1 MRSYLRIKSPWAQLG
16 LFFGLV
22 GVSILLTSF
31 LSAFILL
38 ARGASISQLSNMDFS
53 DPKII
58 GAMKVVQAIST
69 ITIFFVPALVFA
81 LITFQFN
88 QLFFLGAHKPEKN
101 SYYLLALLIMFASFP
116 FVSWLGDLNQ
126 QIPLAKWMV
135 DMENEASKQMEAF
148 LKGNSAKDIV
158 INLLIVAALPAICEE
173 FCFRGVLQ
181 RIMIHIFRNP
191 WAGIIVTAMLFSAFH
206 MQFEGFF
213 PRMFLGIVLGAL
225 FWYSGS
231 LWVNIVAHFFYN
243 GAQVIAVMYYP
254 KMVNENPSLP
264 WLLVIAS
271 GIIVFALLWLI
282 RKKSNSTFAR
292 IYEFEELNERNQFIA

>member
-1 MRSYLRIKSPWAQLG
+1 MG
-16 LFFGLV
+16 LFFGLI

-31 LSAFILL
+31 LTAFILL
-38 ARGASISQLSNMDFS
+38 AKGASIAQLSNMDFS
-53 DPKII
+53 DPKILS
-58 GAMKVVQAIST
+58 AMKLMQAIST

-101 SYYLLALLIMFASFP
+101 IFYFLGIVIMFASFP

-126 QIPLAKWMV
+126 HVPLAKWMV
-135 DMENEASKQMEAF
+135 DLENEASKQMEAF
-148 LKGNSAKDIV
+148 LKSNSITDV
-158 INLLIVAALPAICEE
+158 LINLLIVAALPAICEE

-181 RIMIHIFRNP
+181 RIMIHLFRNP

-206 MQFEGFF
+206 MQFEGFL

-231 LWVNIVAHFFYN
+231 LWVNILAHFFYN

-264 WLLVIAS
+264 WLLVVAS

-282 RKKSNSTFAR
+282 RKKSDITFAR
-292 IYEFEELNERNQFIA
+292 IYEFEGLNERNQFIA